1 MNLSDLKNKIVLV
14 TGSDKGLGKK
24 FVEYFSIN
32 GADIISCSRKKSK
45 EHDVFCENLSKKY
58 KVKIHNYYFDLE
70 NFQEIEENLKLM
82 INNFSKIDILINN
95 AGVNFT
101 SLIEMTSLDKLNKI
115 YNVNFFSIFLITQK
129 LLRLLKKGSSPSI
142 INISSS
148 ASIENNIGRFAYS
161 SSKVLLNSFTKTLSK
176 EVGRYKIRVNAV
188 APGLTNTEM
197 MKSTTTEKNI
207 NETIKRV
214 SLLRAG
220 EPEEIANLV
229 LFLGSETSSYIN
241 GQVISIDGGLNE
253 GF

>member
-1 MNLSDLKNKIVLV
+1 MNLSDLKNKIVFI
-14 TGSDKGLGKK
+14 TGSDKGLGRK
-24 FVEYFSIN
+24 FVENFSKN
-32 GADIISCSRKKSK
+32 GADIISCSRKKSS
-45 EHDVFCENLSKKY
+45 EHELFCKNLSEKY
-58 KVKIHNYYFDLE
+58 NVHIYNYYFDLE
-70 NFQEIEENLKLM
+70 NFQDISKNLQLI

-101 SLIEMTSLDKLNKI
+101 SLIEMTTLDKLNKI
-115 YNVNFFSIFLITQK
+115 YNINFFSIFLITQK

-161 SSKVLLNSFTKTLSK
+161 SSKVLINSFTKTLSK
-176 EVGRYKIRVNAV
+176 EAGRYKIRVNAV
-188 APGLTNTEM
+188 APGLTNTKM

-207 NETIKRV
+207 NETIKRI
-214 SLLRAG
+214 SLLRVC

-229 LFLGSETSSYIN
+229 LFLGSNVSSYIN

-253 GF
+253 GL

>member
-1 MNLSDLKNKIVLV
+1 MNLPDLKNKIVFI
-14 TGSDKGLGKK
+14 TGSDKGLGRK
-24 FVEYFSIN
+24 FVENFSIN
-32 GADIISCSRKKSK
+32 GADIISCSRKKSS
-45 EHDVFCENLSKKY
+45 EHELFCKNLSQKY
-58 KVKIHNYYFDLE
+58 NNHIYNYYFDLE
-70 NFQEIEENLKLM
+70 NFQDISKNLQLI

-95 AGVNFT
+95 AGINFT
-101 SLIEMTSLDKLNKI
+101 SLIEMTTLDKLNKI
-115 YNVNFFSIFLITQK
+115 YIINFFSIFLITQK

-161 SSKVLLNSFTKTLSK
+161 SSKVLINSFTKTLSK

-188 APGLTNTEM
+188 APGLTNTKM

-207 NETIKRV
+207 NETIKRI
-214 SLLRAG
+214 SLLRVC

-229 LFLGSETSSYIN
+229 LFLGSNASSYIN

-253 GF
+253 GL